1 MDSNG
6 KPDPNIKVPFADE
19 ARTYVERRLLQH
31 DIEIILESVNNN
43 NFIGTIIHPKG
54 NIAESLLREGLAHCV
69 DWSISFLRSGS
80 EKLRAAEQVA
90 KVSKLIIYFVFREI
104 KIFRHLI
111 TFETI
116 SS

>member
-19 ARTYVERRLLQH
+19 ARAYVELRLLQH

-43 NFIGTIIHPKG
+43 NFIGTIVHPKG

-69 DWSISFLRSGS
+69 DWSISFLRSGA
-80 EKLRAAEQVA
+80 EKLRAAELVA
-90 KVSKLIIYFVFREI
+90 KVRANWLYFYF
-104 KIFRHLI
+104 
-111 TFETI
+111 
-116 SS
+116 SC